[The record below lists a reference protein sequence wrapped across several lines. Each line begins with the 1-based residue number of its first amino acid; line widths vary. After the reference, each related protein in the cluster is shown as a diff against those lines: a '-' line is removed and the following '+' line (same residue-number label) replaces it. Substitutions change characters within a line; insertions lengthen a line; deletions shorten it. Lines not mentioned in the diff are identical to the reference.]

1 MMPLLP
7 LIENL
12 QDHLYQPVQT
22 IGRTIADELMTIY
35 DEMVSMQLIQDLG
48 NKFNVFL
55 QFVQSE
61 WVDYE
66 HEQTIFDEICN
77 HINDMTASISEGD
90 LVNSEDLIHDRIF
103 IMTVYK
109 GKGLE
114 FDNVVILEAND
125 GTYPYYMVNKIL
137 AAPYRY
143 EPEEVAKAEIDRK
156 EDARKFYVALSR
168 AKKRLCISY
177 TDRNAWGYPTQMT
190 PFMDCIEKYFI
201 TGRANTTSKK
211 PVVSEPGKKEMVRR
225 NINGSDIT
233 FAQDKLISFEE
244 VSHTYNVIGGGEMR
258 PVSSVIAMFFEPFNA
273 EVVSIRKC
281 SGDLVAA
288 AKLRE
293 EWDARGS
300 IASQAG
306 TFLHKQIENYLNDK
320 TEPQTYKCD
329 VEYNGK
335 FLQLNKRVDISKE
348 WSFFKA
354 FDKATTYQPFRTEW
368 CIYDKEARMAGTVDL
383 ICARPDGTYELYDWK
398 RSNKVDPNET
408 NQWSKGINGLEHLP
422 DTSFYHYCLQ
432 QNLYRYM
439 LEKNYGIKISRLNLV
454 VLHPDFSNY
463 NIVPVPFM
471 DREIGIIINYI
482 KTH

>member
-1 MMPLLP
+1 
-7 LIENL
+7 
-12 QDHLYQPVQT
+12 
-22 IGRTIADELMTIY
+22 
-35 DEMVSMQLIQDLG
+35 
-48 NKFNVFL
+48 
-55 QFVQSE
+55 
-61 WVDYE
+61 
-66 HEQTIFDEICN
+66 
-77 HINDMTASISEGD
+77 
-90 LVNSEDLIHDRIF
+90 
-103 IMTVYK
+103 
-109 GKGLE
+109 
-114 FDNVVILEAND
+114 
-125 GTYPYYMVNKIL
+125 
-137 AAPYRY
+137 
-143 EPEEVAKAEIDRK
+143 
-156 EDARKFYVALSR
+156 
-168 AKKRLCISY
+168 
-177 TDRNAWGYPTQMT
+177 
-190 PFMDCIEKYFI
+190 
-201 TGRANTTSKK
+201 
-211 PVVSEPGKKEMVRR
+211 MVRR

>member
-1 MMPLLP
+1 
-7 LIENL
+7 
-12 QDHLYQPVQT
+12 
-22 IGRTIADELMTIY
+22 
-35 DEMVSMQLIQDLG
+35 
-48 NKFNVFL
+48 
-55 QFVQSE
+55 
-61 WVDYE
+61 
-66 HEQTIFDEICN
+66 
-77 HINDMTASISEGD
+77 
-90 LVNSEDLIHDRIF
+90 
-103 IMTVYK
+103 
-109 GKGLE
+109 
-114 FDNVVILEAND
+114 
-125 GTYPYYMVNKIL
+125 
-137 AAPYRY
+137 
-143 EPEEVAKAEIDRK
+143 
-156 EDARKFYVALSR
+156 
-168 AKKRLCISY
+168 
-177 TDRNAWGYPTQMT
+177 
-190 PFMDCIEKYFI
+190 MDI
-201 TGRANTTSKK
+201 
-211 PVVSEPGKKEMVRR
+211 VRR

-244 VSHTYNVIGGGEMR
+244 DSQTYNVIGGGDMR

-281 SGDLVAA
+281 RGDLVAA

-320 TEPQTYKCD
+320 TEPQTFKCD

-335 FLQLNKRVDISKE
+335 FLHLNKRVDISKE

-422 DTSFYHYCLQ
+422 DTSYYQ
-432 QNLYRYM
+432 DR
-439 LEKNYGIKISRLNLV
+439 KSTRLNSS
-454 VLHPDFSNY
+454 HIATSRMPSSA
-463 NIVPVPFM
+463 
-471 DREIGIIINYI
+471 
-482 KTH
+482 